1 MTTWR
6 IVLILTAALPAL
18 SFAVHADE
26 AVPPQTTA
34 QPAATTQ
41 PATAAQPET
50 TAQPATTGQQ
60 AVPPSPMTT
69 GAITTEQP
77 APSAVLIEVR
87 SKLTALPTGL
97 HEKELADQTAL
108 TDFYAARDGKPLW
121 TTDTGITAK
130 ALLLVSE
137 LKNADAYG
145 LAAKDFQLSDVPES
159 ETAAQTTEAAANAE
173 LQLSLAA
180 LKYVRFARGGR
191 ITDPADQLN
200 SNLDRR
206 PQWVDP
212 KLVLEQLATSTAP
225 DAVLRGYQ
233 PKHPQFE
240 KLRELYVKALPTKP
254 NAPLSASAKRLRANM
269 EMWRWMN
276 EDMGA
281 MYVLNNIP
289 EFMQYVYKDG
299 KIIRSERIVAGMI
312 DKQSSI
318 FSRPL
323 KYVVLRPQW
332 RVPESIKVNEIWPSL
347 IRGGGYMRQYALEL
361 ESKDGKRLDWRKFDW
376 VKTDIRNYEVVQ
388 PSGPKSVLGKVK
400 FTFPSQH
407 TIFMHDTPD
416 KWMFRSVQRTLSHG
430 CLRVQKPMEL
440 AELILMEDKGWDKAK
455 VAELNRSGPLNNEV
469 VIDKVIPIH
478 LVYFTVW
485 VGDDDRQKIFG
496 DIYGHEK
503 RVTQALD
510 GDWDKIK
517 KGRNHLA
524 PVPPINTSAVAAR
537 APAAVNRA
545 LPRSAQKGA
554 TMSDIL
560 GSAFGLGN

>member
-41 PATAAQPET
+41 HATAAQPET

-108 TDFYAARDGKPLW
+108 TDFYAARDVKPLW

-416 KWMFRSVQRTLSHG
+416 KWMFRSAQRTLSHG